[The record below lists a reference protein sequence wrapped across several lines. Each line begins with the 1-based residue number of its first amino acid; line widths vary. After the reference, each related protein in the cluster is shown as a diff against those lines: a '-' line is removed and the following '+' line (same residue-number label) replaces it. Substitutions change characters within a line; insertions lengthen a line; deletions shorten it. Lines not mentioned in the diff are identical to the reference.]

1 MSGKSGPAK
10 SAVKQRPMT
19 MISTGNLRNGA
30 RLLRYA
36 FAVAALSL
44 MAVVAAPA
52 ETAKIVTSDWRIK
65 KPSKEYKDLP
75 VLMPKEQ
82 SGFKAGLGIF
92 EFVCMKSRYYMLLVQ
107 PSVKLRDAEP
117 ATISVLPAT
126 ASDRSPP
133 ISLTFRNLYK
143 SKTLLSR
150 SMDWDAD
157 IHFAEIAPA
166 LLASIKAAAELEL
179 TLASRS
185 YAIGLSDLG
194 SRIGPFQRFCEQG
207 VVENPAHFEKP

>member
-1 MSGKSGPAK
+1 
-10 SAVKQRPMT
+10 MT
-19 MISTGNLRNGA
+19 MTMLATGKFSSA

-36 FAVAALSL
+36 SVLVALSPVGCCGL
-44 MAVVAAPA
+44 RRNGENHDKRLA
-52 ETAKIVTSDWRIK
+52 IK

-92 EFVCMKSRYYMLLVQ
+92 EFVCMKSRYCMLLDQ

-117 ATISVLPAT
+117 ATIWVLLEKS
-126 ASDRSPP
+126 SDKGAP

-150 SMDWDAD
+150 SMEWDAD
-157 IHFAEIAPA
+157 IHFAEVAPA
-166 LLASIKAAAELEL
+166 LLASIKAAGELEL

-185 YAIGLSDLG
+185 YAIGVSDLG
-194 SRIGPFQRFCEQG
+194 SRIGSFQRFCEQG
-207 VVENPAHFEKP
+207 VVDSSAYFEDP